1 MPKILVTNDDG
12 IHAPGIHALWEA
24 MQEIGSV
31 EVAAPNTEKS
41 AVGHAITIADPIRI
55 ESLNRTNGF
64 KGHSV
69 NGTPADCVKI
79 AVQALMDSPPDV
91 IVSGI
96 NMGSNTGN
104 NVIYSGT
111 VSAATE
117 GTILHIPSV
126 AFSLDVLSKGDFTYA
141 KKTARRVTEK
151 VLEHGLPTGTLLNV
165 NIPGIPENEIK
176 GTKITRQGN
185 IYFKDRFEKREDPK
199 GRTYYWMTGTIEDP
213 DSDSD
218 MDGQAVKN
226 GFVSITPI
234 RYELTDESM
243 LDQLKDWNLE

>member
-1 MPKILVTNDDG
+1 MPTILVTNDDG

-24 MQEIGSV
+24 MQTLGTV
-31 EVAAPNTEKS
+31 VVAAPNTEKS

-64 KGHSV
+64 QGYAV

-104 NVIYSGT
+104 NVMYSGT

-117 GTILHIPSV
+117 GTILNIPSV
-126 AFSLDVLSKGDFTYA
+126 AFSLDALRKGEFTYA
-141 KKTARRVTEK
+141 KKVAQKVATR
-151 VLEHGLPTGTLLNV
+151 VLEKGLPKGTLLNV
-165 NIPGIPENEIK
+165 NIPGISESDVK
-176 GTKITRQGN
+176 GMKITRQGN
-185 IYFKDRFEKREDPK
+185 VFFKDRFERREDPR
-199 GRTYYWMTGTIEDP
+199 GRIYYWMTGSLEDP
-213 DSDSD
+213 DTDPN
-218 MDGQAVKN
+218 MDGQAVAD

-234 RYELTDESM
+234 CYELTDDTM
-243 LDQLKDWNLE
+243 LKALQEWDLE

>member
-1 MPKILVTNDDG
+1 MPTILVTNDDG

-24 MQEIGSV
+24 MQSLGSV
-31 EVAAPNTEKS
+31 VVAAPNTEKS

-55 ESLNRTNGF
+55 EALKRTNGF
-64 KGHSV
+64 HGFAV

-117 GTILHIPSV
+117 GTILNIPSI
-126 AFSLDVLSKGDFTYA
+126 AFSLDVLRKGDFTFA
-141 KKTARRVTEK
+141 KKAAQKVVSR
-151 VLEHGLPTGTLLNV
+151 VLENGLPKGTLLNV
-165 NIPGIPENEIK
+165 NIPGIPETEIM
-176 GTKITRQGN
+176 GTKITKQGN
-185 IYFKDRFEKREDPK
+185 AYFKDRFEKREDPR
-199 GRTYYWMTGTIEDP
+199 GRIYYWMTGNLEDP
-213 DSDSD
+213 DSDPN
-218 MDGQAVKN
+218 MDGQAVRD

-234 RYELTDESM
+234 CYELTDDTM
-243 LDQLKDWNLE
+243 LTTLQEWDLE